1 MGLLAI
7 GINHRTAPIEL
18 REKIA
23 FSPDNMADALLQ
35 VVSAT
40 SAKEVAILSTCNR
53 TELYCV
59 AEPGAGDELVSWLG
73 RYRQLSLGD
82 MSGSVYEH
90 WDEHCIKH
98 AVRVASG
105 LDSMVLGEPQILGQM
120 KSAFAMAQ
128 TYNSAGRE
136 LNYFFQHVFS
146 TAKQVRTETD
156 IGSNPVSV
164 AYAATSLAQHI
175 FSDLHKTRVLL
186 IGAGETI
193 ELVARHLA
201 EKGVSEM
208 IVANRTLERA
218 HNLAETFKG
227 KAITLEE
234 IPSVLAQAD
243 IVVSSTASP
252 LPLLGKGA
260 VEEALKKRKHKPMLM
275 LDLAVPRDIEPQV
288 GKLADVFLYTVDD
301 IQQVVADNQQSRKN
315 AVAAAERIVDA
326 GCKAFL
332 NRQRALSAVDT
343 LTAYRNKINDYRDLE
358 LQRALSQLKNGA
370 QAEEVLQRFAH
381 SLVNKVMHEPSVQLK
396 KAATE
401 ERHDMLSWAQELLG
415 VGTIVEA
422 DGIKDTVY
430 PAKSDIK
437 SDES

>member
-7 GINHRTAPIEL
+7 GINHRTAPIDL

-23 FSPDNMADALLQ
+23 FAPDNVGEALLQ

-59 AEPGAGDELVSWLG
+59 GEQGVGDELITWLG
-73 RYRQLSLGD
+73 HYRELPLAD
-82 MSGSVYEH
+82 VTGSIYEH

-120 KSAFAMAQ
+120 KSAFALAQ
-128 TYNSAGRE
+128 THNVVGSE
-136 LNYFFQHVFS
+136 LSRLFQHVFS
-146 TAKQVRTETD
+146 VAKQIRTETD
-156 IGSNPVSV
+156 IGTNPISV

-175 FSDLHKTRVLL
+175 FSDLHQTRVLL

-201 EKGVSEM
+201 DKGVQTI

-218 HNLAETFKG
+218 HNLAEVFNG

-234 IPSVLAQAD
+234 IPYVLDQAD
-243 IVVSSTASP
+243 IIVSSTASP

-260 VEEALKKRKHKPMLM
+260 VEEALKKRKHKPMFM
-275 LDLAVPRDIEPQV
+275 VDLAVPRDIEPQV

-301 IQQVVADNQQSRKN
+301 IQQVVADNMQSREK
-315 AVAAAERIVDA
+315 AVIAAERIVES
-326 GCKAFL
+326 GCKAFI
-332 NRQRALSAVDT
+332 NRRRALDAVDT
-343 LTAYRNKINDYRDLE
+343 VTAYRNKINRYREQE
-358 LQRALSQLKNGA
+358 LQRALQQLQSGT

-381 SLVNKVMHEPSVQLK
+381 NLANKIMHEPSVQLK
-396 KAATE
+396 KAAAE
-401 ERHDMLSWAQELLG
+401 ERQDFLNWAQQLFG
-415 VGTIVEA
+415 VSSSVN
-422 DGIKDTVY
+422 DV
-430 PAKSDIK
+430 KSDIK
-437 SDES
+437 PDEN